1 MNAVQ
6 LDADILRKYQ
16 SLKPMRRWNI
26 TAKKQMKKYFHV
38 ALLALVSATMFV
50 ACGPKNKSTDDEEP
64 TEGKTYAGDTWIT
77 SPDQF
82 DPSLVNDSVK
92 SCWEWHVWCDGTTI
106 GVVPFWG
113 TEAQLLWMIDQS
125 MKAELKVFGE
135 YHKKY
140 RYYLVEENTE
150 TACLAR
156 QWEGAECWLETIT
169 YPDKNG
175 VKQTSEEYCWL
186 PEKNIKERHD
196 YYLAHLEQL
205 GVVSHT
211 YERVTDKKDRDACIA
226 LNPEDNNNGGQPGEP
241 KDYSKYDDTTEKCWK
256 VTQEAYGLEIITYVW
271 MTERKM
277 VEQFDQVGLKY
288 VYEPADAADE
298 DACNDLQ
305 EKVPEAPEACWK
317 ITTSIMGQNVTEY
330 YWGTEA
336 EAAAQVNAIKSVGG
350 TGSYTKTAI
359 DDPEACQDPNQ
370 D

>member
-1 MNAVQ
+1 
-6 LDADILRKYQ
+6 
-16 SLKPMRRWNI
+16 
-26 TAKKQMKKYFHV
+26 MKKYFYV

-82 DPSLVNDSVK
+82 DPSLVNDSVN

-113 TEAQLLWMIDQS
+113 TEAQLLWMIDQT

-150 TACLAR
+150 KACLAR

-226 LNPEDNNNGGQPGEP
+226 LNPEDIDNGDWNSTAPYGSILRMAEL
-241 KDYSKYDDTTEKCWK
+241 DSVTLDTTGVFYYTMCLNSQGAFSFDSVSLKSPYVMLELAP
-256 VTQEAYGLEIITYVW
+256 VAESAYWRLE
-271 MTERKM
+271 
-277 VEQFDQVGLKY
+277 F
-288 VYEPADAADE
+288 P
-298 DACNDLQ
+298 
-305 EKVPEAPEACWK
+305 
-317 ITTSIMGQNVTEY
+317 
-330 YWGTEA
+330 
-336 EAAAQVNAIKSVGG
+336 
-350 TGSYTKTAI
+350 
-359 DDPEACQDPNQ
+359 
-370 D
+370 